1 MLGMCQQLITRIKVA
16 ACAWPSLRSGRH
28 RLAMVAWVIGLTE
41 SAALLMR
48 L

>member
-16 ACAWPSLRSGRH
+16 GCAWPSLRSGRQ
-28 RLAMVAWVIGLTE
+28 RLAMVAGVIGRTE
-41 SAALLMR
+41 SAALLMK